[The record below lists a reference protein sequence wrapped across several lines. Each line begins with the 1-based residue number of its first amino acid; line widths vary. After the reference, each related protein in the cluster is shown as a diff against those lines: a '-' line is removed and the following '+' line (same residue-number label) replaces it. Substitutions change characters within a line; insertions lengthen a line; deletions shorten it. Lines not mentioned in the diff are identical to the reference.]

1 MALLENCFCC
11 SLAIGSGFLAAYL
24 LIAYLIAFAFELLWI
39 LQESPSLPIAA
50 ILLSAGY
57 LTLAV
62 FAALLGFG
70 LAIKN
75 TQFLIAWMFAIT
87 LLTFPEAGLVI
98 YMSIQYWRIETMYGM
113 TELAC
118 WLARILANMVG
129 LLVVHSLF
137 TLWKEEDLVEKRLRD
152 LSMTAV
158 TIPGD
163 ASLNSLG
170 SHYYQNNAFESSIEQ
185 LNRLKRASSMPVL
198 WNGSIPNNMAP
209 CPFDGYQF
217 CTTQSEFN
225 ASVFIP
231 KYSSNEV
238 SNEYQTKKAQSLMDL
253 RILEDQPVIEDKL
266 LQNWHTW
273 MSQSMTRPK
282 TTPSPYPTYAQSLDR
297 RTQSKL
303 TKFASL
309 DDLNDI
315 NQGSHIIKHRT
326 GFYAQPIENYGVPIY
341 YGPLDGP
348 DFLIYKKQV
357 DKFSSKNSLSNT
369 STDDVQKYRD
379 VAL

>member
-1 MALLENCFCC
+1 
-11 SLAIGSGFLAAYL
+11 
-24 LIAYLIAFAFELLWI
+24 
-39 LQESPSLPIAA
+39 
-50 ILLSAGY
+50 
-57 LTLAV
+57 
-62 FAALLGFG
+62 
-70 LAIKN
+70 
-75 TQFLIAWMFAIT
+75 
-87 LLTFPEAGLVI
+87 
-98 YMSIQYWRIETMYGM
+98 
-113 TELAC
+113 
-118 WLARILANMVG
+118 
-129 LLVVHSLF
+129 
-137 TLWKEEDLVEKRLRD
+137 
-152 LSMTAV
+152 
-158 TIPGD
+158 
-163 ASLNSLG
+163 
-170 SHYYQNNAFESSIEQ
+170 
-185 LNRLKRASSMPVL
+185 
-198 WNGSIPNNMAP
+198 
-209 CPFDGYQF
+209 
-217 CTTQSEFN
+217 
-225 ASVFIP
+225 
-231 KYSSNEV
+231 
-238 SNEYQTKKAQSLMDL
+238 MDL